1 MSINIRKRS
10 GKLEPLD
17 IRKIQKQT
25 IEATEGLDGVSQSTL
40 EVDAQIKFVD
50 GMKSSDIQDSL
61 IKTAVEKI
69 RSTLDS

>member
-50 GMKSSDIQDSL
+50 SKLDFCCCKTIL
-61 IKTAVEKI
+61 I
-69 RSTLDS
+69 

>member
-50 GMKSSDIQDSL
+50 EMKK
-61 IKTAVEKI
+61 IK
-69 RSTLDS
+69 

>member
-25 IEATEGLDGVSQSTL
+25 IEATEGLDGVGQSTL
-40 EVDAQIKFVD
+40 EVDAQIKFAGNVIFQQPP
-50 GMKSSDIQDSL
+50 SDYPL
-61 IKTAVEKI
+61 
-69 RSTLDS
+69 